1 MRKDPQ
7 RLQALRQCL
16 ILESSAE
23 RVYDDLARLLA
34 TGLDVPLAMVSLLD
48 EQRDWFKAV
57 VGTALTES
65 PASTSFCEAFFNS
78 DADLIVV
85 EDTECDERFAGHPM
99 VAGPPH
105 VRFYAAARL
114 ALDGQ
119 TLGTLCAYDLRP
131 RQINAAQLQSV
142 RDLAQAAL
150 HLLRQRRPALG

>member
-1 MRKDPQ
+1 
-7 RLQALRQCL
+7 
-16 ILESSAE
+16 
-23 RVYDDLARLLA
+23 
-34 TGLDVPLAMVSLLD
+34 
-48 EQRDWFKAV
+48 
-57 VGTALTES
+57 
-65 PASTSFCEAFFNS
+65 
-78 DADLIVV
+78 
-85 EDTECDERFAGHPM
+85 M